1 MHIVERE
8 FHGKKLI
15 IETGK
20 VAKQCNGSVMV
31 KCGGSVV
38 MVTACMG
45 AEKEGDFLPLTID
58 YVEKT
63 YASGKIPGGFFKT
76 EGKLSDRET
85 LTARL
90 MDRPCR
96 PLFPE
101 GLTNELQVVATV
113 LSADSEVPT
122 DMLAMIGASASVV
135 ISDIPFNGPMAGVR
149 VCKKDGKLIL
159 NPSMSIVE
167 KADMHF
173 IVAGSKD
180 AIVMVEG
187 GAQMIPEEE
196 VLDAIFFAHQEM
208 QVIIEMQ
215 NELREKCGK
224 QKVEVKPKKERC
236 PELLK
241 QIENFLGDKVNQAI
255 TIKDKLQRGEA
266 ISNLKKE
273 LVVTIVGDD
282 KSEEAEKKTNEIKAV
297 FEDKVFDE
305 VRDLAFKKKI
315 RLDGRDFTTVRP
327 ISIETGYL
335 PKTHGSTLFTR
346 GETQAIVTATLAVGD
361 EYAQRVDTLH
371 EDAHKR
377 FMLHYNFP
385 AYSVGEVKPMRG
397 PGRREIGHGALA
409 ERALEAV
416 VPTGSDNQ
424 YIIRIVSEIT
434 ESNGS
439 SSMASVCGG
448 TLALM
453 DAGIKIKAPVAG
465 IAMGLLKNGNDF
477 VVLTDILGDEDHLG
491 DMDFK
496 VCGTE
501 TGITALQ
508 MDIKIAG
515 LSKEIMKQALEQAK
529 EGRMHILSKMKE
541 AMPEVASDINPNA
554 PRIVTFKINPARIRD
569 LIGTGGKVIKSIIEA
584 HSISVNV
591 DDNGLVKVAGSDKE
605 SLEAG
610 IKVIKAL
617 TAEAEVGKIYS
628 GLIKRIESFG
638 AFVEIIPGIQGLLHI
653 SEIANERIRNV
664 EDVLSEGEQVNVK
677 VLDVD
682 NTGRIKLSRRAAL
695 EELGA

>member
-63 YASGKIPGGFFKT
+63 YASGKIPGGFFKR